1 MPQTRDLRRRIRAT
15 HNIRK
20 VTHAMEL
27 VAATKM
33 RRATAAMLAT
43 RRYAELAWELLRDVR
58 SRTDVAHHPLL
69 EERSPVRGVLYVVVT
84 GNRGLVGA
92 FHQRLIARALVSVR
106 AEVVPVR
113 VITAGRVGARM
124 LQRAGLPPVA
134 DFPKKDLLAEPED
147 ASPLAT
153 EALRQYLAGEADR
166 VRLVYADYHSP
177 SRQEPVVRTVLPVV
191 AGEASVRDAAGP
203 RRDGSLVDINHARPP
218 EFLFEPSPQDVL
230 RAVVPNL
237 VAIQIYQALLETTA
251 SEHAAR
257 MLAMR
262 NATENAGELLGDL
275 TLTLN
280 QVRQQQITRELQ
292 EIVAGTLVR

>member
-1 MPQTRDLRRRIRAT
+1 MPQTRDLRRRIRSV

-43 RRYAELAWELLRDVR
+43 RRYAELAGELLRDVR
-58 SRTDVAHHPLL
+58 PRTDVAHHPLL
-69 EERSPVRGVLYVVVT
+69 EERSPVRVVLYVVVT
-84 GNRGLVGA
+84 GNRGLAGA
-92 FHQRLIARALVSVR
+92 FHHRLIARALVSAR
-106 AEVVPVR
+106 GEAAPVR

-124 LQRAGLPPVA
+124 LQRAGLSPVA
-134 DFPKKDLLAEPED
+134 DFPKKDLLAEPEH
-147 ASPLAT
+147 AAPIAT
-153 EALRQYLAGEADR
+153 EVLRQYLAGEADR
-166 VRLVYADYHSP
+166 VRLVYADYHSLV
-177 SRQEPVVRTVLPVV
+177 RQEPVVRTVLPV
-191 AGEASVRDAAGP
+191 GEPGQRLDDRMDERTRPSPTPGP
-203 RRDGSLVDINHARPP
+203 RTPTP
-218 EFLFEPSPQDVL
+218 EFLFEPSPRDVL

-262 NATENAGELLGDL
+262 NATENAGELVDDL

-292 EIVAGTLVR
+292 EIVAGTLL